1 MMSTEEKAIPGV
13 VLAAGK
19 SGRFGPQNK
28 LLAKLNGLPL
38 IFHSLRALINSKA
51 DPVYLVV
58 GYEKDMIL
66 DALGGLKD
74 NEKLKIIENKDW
86 ESGKASSVRLAI
98 ESFSEKAEAA
108 LFLPG
113 DMPLMTN
120 ALINRVIDRYAEKE
134 KLCFPVLKGEK
145 GHPVIWPKKLWSKI
159 SELEGDETG
168 MDLAKQNWDEAEKV
182 KLSAR
187 EERTQSDINTIKDLE
202 KISG

>member
-1 MMSTEEKAIPGV
+1 MTIEQDTIPGV

-38 IFHSLRALINSKA
+38 VFHALRALINSKA

-58 GYEKDMIL
+58 GFEKDIVL

-74 NEKLKIIENKDW
+74 NDKLKIVENDDW
-86 ESGKASSVRLAI
+86 ESGRSSSVKAAI
-98 ESFSEKAEAA
+98 DSFSKKDKAAV
-108 LFLPG
+108 FLPG

-120 ALINRVIDRYAEKE
+120 ALINRVIDNYLESE
-134 KLCFPVLKGEK
+134 KLCFPIKNGKK
-145 GHPVIWPKKLWSKI
+145 GHPVVWPKEFWSDI
-159 SELEGDETG
+159 SDLEGDETG
-168 MDLAKQNWDEAEKV
+168 MELAKKNWDAAEK
-182 KLSAR
+182 LELTSR
-187 EERTQSDINTIKDLE
+187 EERTQSDIDTLKDLE